1 MSAPFTDFCATVLAP
16 TKRIDLAIIGGGC
29 AGLSLARELASRQTS
44 RTVMIIEPRTNYQDD
59 RSWCF
64 WAPRQHAQAHLVSH
78 RWSAWLF
85 GHQGKKTEKRGS
97 SQNPYQYIRSSD
109 FYQDCRDKI
118 AQCPSIEFQLGTSVQ
133 NVARHENSWSIETNN
148 EHLLATH
155 IIDTRPPEKDQ
166 LAQATLYQCFLGA
179 ELELSDQLNID
190 PSTIELMTDM
200 RVVNQDYCFTYL
212 LPMSNHR
219 LLIELTLFS
228 TQPHTEENLQSAFNQ
243 LLDDRGYRNANI
255 LRTEYG
261 ILPMGLPEDK
271 SELPRA
277 GMGGGA
283 LRPSSG
289 YGFMRIQRWAKQCA
303 DYYCAHDDILAQTSS
318 SFILKKMDQ
327 LFLDVL
333 RLQPQRVPTLFYQ
346 LLGQTN
352 TERFIRFMNDRAH
365 SLDYF
370 NIVTCLPKGPFI
382 KALLLNLFPRR

>member
-1 MSAPFTDFCATVLAP
+1 
-16 TKRIDLAIIGGGC
+16 
-29 AGLSLARELASRQTS
+29 
-44 RTVMIIEPRTNYQDD
+44 
-59 RSWCF
+59 
-64 WAPRQHAQAHLVSH
+64 
-78 RWSAWLF
+78 
-85 GHQGKKTEKRGS
+85 
-97 SQNPYQYIRSSD
+97 
-109 FYQDCRDKI
+109 
-118 AQCPSIEFQLGTSVQ
+118 
-133 NVARHENSWSIETNN
+133 
-148 EHLLATH
+148 
-155 IIDTRPPEKDQ
+155 
-166 LAQATLYQCFLGA
+166 
-179 ELELSDQLNID
+179 
-190 PSTIELMTDM
+190 MTDM

-255 LRTEYG
+255 LRTEFG

-333 RLQPQRVPTLFYQ
+333 RSQPQRVPTLFYQ

>member
-1 MSAPFTDFCATVLAP
+1 MSAPFTDPCMTVLAP
-16 TKRIDLAIIGGGC
+16 TKHVDLAIIGGGC
-29 AGLSLARELASRQTS
+29 AGLSLARELAGRQTS
-44 RTVMIIEPRTNYQDD
+44 RSVVIIEPRTHYDDD

-64 WAPRQHAQAHLVSH
+64 WAPRQHAQSHLVSH
-78 RWSAWLF
+78 LWSNWLF
-85 GHQGKKTEKRGS
+85 GHQGQPNNKRGS
-97 SQNPYQYIRSSD
+97 SHNPYQYIRSSD
-109 FYQDCRDKI
+109 FYQDSYDKI
-118 AQCPSIEFQLGTSVQ
+118 AQCPSIELQLGTSVQ
-133 NVARHENSWSIETNN
+133 SVMRHENCWRIDTNN
-148 EHLLATH
+148 NHFLATN
-155 IIDTRPPEKDQ
+155 IIDTRPPGKDQ
-166 LAQATLYQCFLGA
+166 FSKATLYQCFLGA
-179 ELELSDQLNID
+179 ELELNGQINVD
-190 PSTIELMTDM
+190 PSVLELMTDM

-228 TQPHTEENLQSAFNQ
+228 TQPHTAESLQSAFNQ

-303 DYYCAHDDILAQTSS
+303 EYYCAHDDILAQPSS
-318 SFILKKMDQ
+318 GFMLKKMDQ

-333 RLQPQRVPTLFYQ
+333 RSQPQRVPALFDQ
-346 LLGQTN
+346 LLGRTE
-352 TERFIRFMNDRAH
+352 TERFIRFMNDRAR
-365 SLDYF
+365 SLDYL
-370 NIVTCLPKGPFI
+370 NIVMCLPKGPFI
-382 KALLLNLFPRR
+382 KALLSNIFARP